1 MLTANGVA
9 AVMAPL
15 EPALPSPWEESMT
28 FRSAAFACGPM
39 TNLDRVRAVHACR
52 PSYHVCWSLALP
64 APPQFLNQEPPRAQ
78 QLLFPDFEIVAH
90 AWHVAPMV
98 VVIRSGVFYAKIGQ
112 RPKQQNPHNSH
123 RSILLHRMSL
133 GLTFAGIRALR
144 PPVIY
149 VFVCSTSAVLVPS
162 AARGAA
168 ADSAGCRERAALR
181 TREGIRDR

>member
-90 AWHVAPMV
+90 SWHSVPTV
-98 VVIRSGVFYAKIGQ
+98 VVVRSGVFYAGIGQ
-112 RPKQQNPHNSH
+112 RPKQQNLYNSH

-149 VFVCSTSAVLVPS
+149 VFVCSTSAVLIPS
-162 AARGAA
+162 AARSAA

-181 TREGIRDR
+181 TRDGIRDR